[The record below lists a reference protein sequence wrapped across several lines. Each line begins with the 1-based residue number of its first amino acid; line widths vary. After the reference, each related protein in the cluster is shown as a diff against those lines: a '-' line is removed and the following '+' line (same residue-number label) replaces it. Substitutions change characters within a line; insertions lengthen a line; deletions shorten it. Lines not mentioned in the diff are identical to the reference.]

1 MRLPMKR
8 LTWVVACIWAG
19 CGGSAATTPQSEERS
34 SGAEPF
40 HLTTESEADDGFEVE
55 GLDGS
60 IDAHSVEVAVNA
72 SISSFAEC
80 FGSRYDAVEVL
91 SGDFT
96 IGFRIARDG
105 AVITARLLRSNVGDR
120 ETEHCLV
127 RVARNVRFP
136 RPNGGE
142 ADASHSLTMEL
153 PEDVR
158 PPVTWPVDKSQKLVS
173 TNGGAALKLHC
184 GAEAAEVVVTAYV
197 RRGGKVIS
205 VGASGDVEASAL
217 DCLADGVKGW
227 RFSDPGSY
235 PAKVS
240 VTF

>member
-8 LTWVVACIWAG
+8 LTWVFAWFWLG
-19 CGGSAATTPQSEERS
+19 CGGSAATTPEREESS
-34 SGAEPF
+34 SGSEPF
-40 HLTTESEADDGFEVE
+40 HLVTESEQDDGFEVE

-72 SISSFAEC
+72 SIPSFAEC
-80 FGSRYDAVEVL
+80 FGARYDAVDVL

-105 AVITARLLRSNVGDR
+105 SVITARLLRSNVGDR

-127 RVARNVRFP
+127 RVALRVRFP
-136 RPNGGE
+136 KPNGGE
-142 ADASHSLTMEL
+142 ADASHSLSMEL

-158 PPVTWPVDKSQKLVS
+158 PPVTWPVDKAQKLVS

-184 GAEAAEVVVTAYV
+184 GAESAEVVVTAYV
-197 RRGGKVIS
+197 RRGGRVIS
-205 VGASGDVEASAL
+205 VGASGDVETSAL
-217 DCLADGVKGW
+217 DCLAHGVSSW

-240 VTF
+240 ITF